1 MQRKKNKMKLSE
13 LDGYDHLCLIDRRHI
28 QTMMRRKK
36 HLEVRAS
43 EYKNSFDDAEISSLK
58 FALRYITEARGY
70 TYEKKGKL

>member
-1 MQRKKNKMKLSE
+1 MTQNE
-13 LDGYDHLCLIDRRHI
+13 QLIE
-28 QTMMRRKK
+28 MMREGWVSP
-36 HLEVRAS
+36 LEVRAS